1 MELLE
6 TLRLFLQC
14 CNSDQRLRS
23 RSSLRSRPLP
33 QKKSILGPILSFVLD
48 IENLQHNFSCLKR
61 HFHFLGLT
69 ASLGL
74 NVQPRPEA
82 SAGQPSDLGWQLSDL
97 RNKCS
102 SCGMKSWA
110 SVFPT
115 PGHSHSCPRE
125 LLFFPG
131 CLHMSITLSLLWR
144 PNLVLA
150 LIVFFLSNVRL
161 FSALWALTSFL
172 LFSLFS
178 TQLFGQQQL
187 WSCQYDSSIV

>member
-74 NVQPRPEA
+74 NVQPWSEYPAEA
-82 SAGQPSDLGWQLSDL
+82 FGLGWTTFRPWLTTPVRPRKEKFLS
-97 RNKCS
+97 RHEKFGFYYSN
-102 SCGMKSWA
+102 SCTFT
-110 SVFPT
+110 FPT
-115 PGHSHSCPRE
+115 KERIFYKLMSRILPTRKY
-125 LLFFPG
+125 LFVHRQG
-131 CLHMSITLSLLWR
+131 QE
-144 PNLVLA
+144 N
-150 LIVFFLSNVRL
+150 VFSKR
-161 FSALWALTSFL
+161 
-172 LFSLFS
+172 
-178 TQLFGQQQL
+178 
-187 WSCQYDSSIV
+187 

>member
-23 RSSLRSRPLP
+23 RLSLRSRPLP

-74 NVQPRPEA
+74 NVQPRPPA

-97 RNKCS
+97 GNKSS

-125 LLFFPG
+125 LLFPTLVILEMVI
-131 CLHMSITLSLLWR
+131 CLIILSENPWR
-144 PNLVLA
+144 KPFLYWNLDFHYYWNEKSDLKG
-150 LIVFFLSNVRL
+150 LFLSPNVVR
-161 FSALWALTSFL
+161 
-172 LFSLFS
+172 
-178 TQLFGQQQL
+178 G
-187 WSCQYDSSIV
+187 

>member
-48 IENLQHNFSCLKR
+48 IENLQPNFSCLKR

-74 NVQPRPEA
+74 NVQPRPKAE
-82 SAGQPSDLGWQLSDL
+82 AGQNSDLG
-97 RNKCS
+97 NKSS

-125 LLFFPG
+125 LLFCQKWFLGP
-131 CLHMSITLSLLWR
+131 CLAAKKR
-144 PNLVLA
+144 N
-150 LIVFFLSNVRL
+150 
-161 FSALWALTSFL
+161 
-172 LFSLFS
+172 
-178 TQLFGQQQL
+178 
-187 WSCQYDSSIV
+187 